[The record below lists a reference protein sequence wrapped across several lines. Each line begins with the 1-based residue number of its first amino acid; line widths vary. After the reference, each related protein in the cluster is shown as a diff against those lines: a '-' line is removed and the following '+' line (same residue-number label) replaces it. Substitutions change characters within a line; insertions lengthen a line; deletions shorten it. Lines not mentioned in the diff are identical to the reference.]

1 MEIFA
6 AKTNALMS
14 RAAARDL
21 YDFNNMVYYG
31 LFDLEERKTSARKY
45 ISDLMRIT
53 EGKMKYMEALNVR
66 NIDLSC
72 DNPDDIIQLFSY
84 NTKCGL

>member
-1 MEIFA
+1 MEIFE

-53 EGKMKYMEALNVR
+53 EGKMKYMEAFECKEYRPEL
-66 NIDLSC
+66 
-72 DNPDDIIQLFSY
+72 
-84 NTKCGL
+84 